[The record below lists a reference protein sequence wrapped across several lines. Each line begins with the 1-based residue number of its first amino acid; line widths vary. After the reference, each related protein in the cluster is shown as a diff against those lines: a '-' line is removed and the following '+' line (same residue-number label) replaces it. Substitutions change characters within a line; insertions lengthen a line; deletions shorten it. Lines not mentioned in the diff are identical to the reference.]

1 MSKFGDIINQAKSQP
16 TEKTDSKTRKQENQK
31 TGAETKQIETIPENQ
46 KAVKMVN
53 LSIKVDE
60 LLRRHWVAEAK
71 RTGTSITSEVIEA
84 LNKKFGKP

>member
-16 TEKTDSKTRKQENQK
+16 PEKTTSKARKPESQK
-31 TGAETKQIETIPENQ
+31 NLEAKNGNDAVPENQ

-60 LLRRHWVAEAK
+60 SLRRHWVAEAK
-71 RTGTSITSEVIEA
+71 RTGTSITSEIIEA